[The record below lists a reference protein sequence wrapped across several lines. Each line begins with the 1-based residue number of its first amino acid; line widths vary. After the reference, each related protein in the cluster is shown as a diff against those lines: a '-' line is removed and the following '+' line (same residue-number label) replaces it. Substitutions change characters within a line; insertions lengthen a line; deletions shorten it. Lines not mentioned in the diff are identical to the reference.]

1 MKSYDTSFIARE
13 KAEILRLLPIDTL
26 LQQFGLTPR
35 HGFIRCPFHK
45 DDTASCRIYPHTDTF
60 YCFGC
65 GKGGNVIDF
74 AMNWYQLGFMP
85 AMQRLNDDFQL
96 GVIPS
101 DHKRTLRDKITADLA
116 IKEAERKRK
125 ERDGIRAAANDEC
138 YRALTRWLYY
148 QDITKVYAPKTP
160 DEELHPLFV
169 DALMHLD
176 QAEFDLE
183 VAESEVIA
191 LATG

>member
-1 MKSYDTSFIARE
+1 MYDYKS
-13 KAEILRLLPIDTL
+13 EILRLLPITTL
-26 LQQFGLTPR
+26 LQHLGLEPR
-35 HGFIRCPFHK
+35 HGFICCPFHQ

-74 AMNWYQLGFMP
+74 AMSWYQLGFMP
-85 AMQRLNDDFQL
+85 AMQRLDDDFQL

-101 DHKRTLRDKITADLA
+101 DHKRTMRDKINTSLA
-116 IKEAERKRK
+116 AEKAARERMEREKIKVEAS
-125 ERDGIRAAANDEC
+125 DEC
-138 YRALTRWLYY
+138 FRAFCRLRYY
-148 QDITKVYAPKTP
+148 QDMIKVYAPKTP
-160 DEELHPLFV
+160 DEKLHPLFV
-169 DALMHLD
+169 DALMHLA
-176 QAEFDLE
+176 QAEYDLE